1 MPSISVCHMSL
12 SSEACQFASDQ
23 TRHCLGRET
32 AKNICV
38 HQHQP
43 DSSVH
48 PAPHRAAVSHTSTTS
63 LLHPFG
69 SGREISIEICTA
81 WCSYASCRGK
91 ILQCEK
97 PATLPQ
103 LFHSPPNMVPIYKDP
118 ESLHISTVTRSP
130 PMATSSSN
138 LFKSTLR
145 MKQPRKPPPDLCL

>member
-1 MPSISVCHMSL
+1 MTYIKKRLQLVKITKTEVWQVKRETIQEYMPSISVCHMSL

-48 PAPHRAAVSHTSTTS
+48 SAPHRAAVSHTSTTS
-63 LLHPFG
+63 LLHPFS
-69 SGREISIEICTA
+69 SGRGISIEICTA
-81 WCSYASCRGK
+81 WCSCASCRGK

-103 LFHSPPNMVPIYKDP
+103 LFHSPPNHG
-118 ESLHISTVTRSP
+118 S
-130 PMATSSSN
+130 
-138 LFKSTLR
+138 
-145 MKQPRKPPPDLCL
+145 DLQGS